1 MRNMKKAND
10 TDLFFLKLL
19 ANIDRF
25 YEYCIKKLCIFETVW
40 VEYLHEHVN
49 NQNDAHFLV
58 LIFS

>member
-25 YEYCIKKLCIFETVW
+25 YEYCIKNYASLKQFE
-40 VEYLHEHVN
+40 
-49 NQNDAHFLV
+49 
-58 LIFS
+58 

>member
-25 YEYCIKKLCIFETVW
+25 YEYCIKIMHL
-40 VEYLHEHVN
+40 
-49 NQNDAHFLV
+49 
-58 LIFS
+58 